1 MEELREE
8 FKLGRVTVG
17 NFNSI
22 QAQEKCIP
30 TTELSNIEQKQ
41 KACIVHSVNYK
52 NFRPIKSSSPG
63 PGSLDV
69 SSRSGLLGLSLRPV
83 DDDDD
88 GLVGGGVSLHDHP
101 EGVDHTRTPEALG
114 QHDWDLYNGLKN

>member
-41 KACIVHSVNYK
+41 KACIVHSVN
-52 NFRPIKSSSPG
+52 
-63 PGSLDV
+63 
-69 SSRSGLLGLSLRPV
+69 
-83 DDDDD
+83 
-88 GLVGGGVSLHDHP
+88 
-101 EGVDHTRTPEALG
+101 
-114 QHDWDLYNGLKN
+114 